1 MVKFVAPK
9 IDDTN
14 PRCFAMTEQEKRFFN
29 FNEVDAEFFP
39 FNANNGIYLMRTK
52 VKGTKGRED
61 TFRVRIVIVDIYR
74 CSDFERR
81 NDENDKGEIKKTI
94 LISTETDFSPSILLD
109 FVPEKFVDSMMK
121 DYLAQE
127 SELIETSK
135 KNISIT
141 TIGVLIEY
149 LKKYKDVQSSISE
162 LRYFERRVSS
172 DRLTIEGVK
181 VVPIQYFYDFFRS
194 RWDDPEVT
202 FESFMDAIKEKKLKK
217 SAYLRAKYL
226 DE

>member
-1 MVKFVAPK
+1 MSKGSGFTGRAHSKRKNKGRHYTREKTAASVKTETGVINSGIVNFVAPK

-14 PRCFAMTEQEKRFFN
+14 PRCFAMTEQEKRLFYL
-29 FNEVDAEFFP
+29 NEVDVEFFP

-135 KNISIT
+135 KI
-141 TIGVLIEY
+141 
-149 LKKYKDVQSSISE
+149 
-162 LRYFERRVSS
+162 F
-172 DRLTIEGVK
+172 
-181 VVPIQYFYDFFRS
+181 P
-194 RWDDPEVT
+194 
-202 FESFMDAIKEKKLKK
+202 
-217 SAYLRAKYL
+217 
-226 DE
+226 